1 MSLGCIMS
9 FATHPLFALVPGQ
22 EAALSREVVEG
33 ERIQVEGP
41 PSSQR
46 HPGLNDPQRNENSAE
61 GADSLLQSRR
71 RIPDGVYQACRKRWL
86 ATRFPSASL
95 DELAAKVRAKYE
107 ELVLGPIQWPRLVGI
122 DVEPM
127 TLVYPAGY
135 GSKATPQQIRTRR
148 LNVRAVD
155 GFGEERSVVAY
166 YLNYDKVPLEH
177 SRVILQVNGHFG
189 ANPSRMLIGL
199 KGRGG
204 ISGAT
209 VAQIALEGHPVIVYD
224 DHDVGESSES
234 AGVETPLARTL
245 HNLRMIEDA
254 LLIHFDRVDVI
265 GLSGGAERLYHF
277 LVFNRCPV
285 FSAYFSGFFSSPWM
299 SLDNR
304 KVGGPFWFNADTYE
318 EAFLANFQWPELAL
332 VAIANGVDVRF
343 AVQTYEGGK
352 AKNCFI
358 HEFLPTVKQYTDR
371 FSVGGDDPDCDGV
384 SNDGSEMAHEYH
396 LPDYLMFLEKSLS
409 QSLNSSD
416 LVLHCR
422 AVPEGG
428 LALVDL
434 DLTEEA
440 RHLGLLPLTFSRLSG
455 GTGISAQ
462 FFPAPDFNPTASK
475 ILIFLVKSHQF
486 ITKSVLNT
494 PHKRL

>member
-1 MSLGCIMS
+1 MCAREKRRVVFRVSLGCIMS

-204 ISGAT
+204 ISDGCPDSSRGPSRHCVRRSRRRRKQRVRRCRDAAGPDSSQPAYDRGCPT
-209 VAQIALEGHPVIVYD
+209 HP
-224 DHDVGESSES
+224 
-234 AGVETPLARTL
+234 
-245 HNLRMIEDA
+245 
-254 LLIHFDRVDVI
+254 F
-265 GLSGGAERLYHF
+265 
-277 LVFNRCPV
+277 
-285 FSAYFSGFFSSPWM
+285 
-299 SLDNR
+299 
-304 KVGGPFWFNADTYE
+304 
-318 EAFLANFQWPELAL
+318 
-332 VAIANGVDVRF
+332 
-343 AVQTYEGGK
+343 
-352 AKNCFI
+352 
-358 HEFLPTVKQYTDR
+358 
-371 FSVGGDDPDCDGV
+371 
-384 SNDGSEMAHEYH
+384 
-396 LPDYLMFLEKSLS
+396 
-409 QSLNSSD
+409 
-416 LVLHCR
+416 
-422 AVPEGG
+422 
-428 LALVDL
+428 
-434 DLTEEA
+434 
-440 RHLGLLPLTFSRLSG
+440 
-455 GTGISAQ
+455 
-462 FFPAPDFNPTASK
+462 
-475 ILIFLVKSHQF
+475 
-486 ITKSVLNT
+486 
-494 PHKRL
+494 

>member
-1 MSLGCIMS
+1 
-9 FATHPLFALVPGQ
+9 
-22 EAALSREVVEG
+22 
-33 ERIQVEGP
+33 
-41 PSSQR
+41 
-46 HPGLNDPQRNENSAE
+46 
-61 GADSLLQSRR
+61 
-71 RIPDGVYQACRKRWL
+71 
-86 ATRFPSASL
+86 
-95 DELAAKVRAKYE
+95 
-107 ELVLGPIQWPRLVGI
+107 
-122 DVEPM
+122 
-127 TLVYPAGY
+127 
-135 GSKATPQQIRTRR
+135 
-148 LNVRAVD
+148 
-155 GFGEERSVVAY
+155 
-166 YLNYDKVPLEH
+166 
-177 SRVILQVNGHFG
+177 
-189 ANPSRMLIGL
+189 
-199 KGRGG
+199 
-204 ISGAT
+204 
-209 VAQIALEGHPVIVYD
+209 
-224 DHDVGESSES
+224 
-234 AGVETPLARTL
+234 
-245 HNLRMIEDA
+245 
-254 LLIHFDRVDVI
+254 
-265 GLSGGAERLYHF
+265 
-277 LVFNRCPV
+277 
-285 FSAYFSGFFSSPWM
+285 M

-409 QSLNSSD
+409 RSLNSSD

-434 DLTEEA
+434 DLTKEA

-462 FFPAPDFNPTASK
+462 FFPAPDFNPHTNVRGRG
-475 ILIFLVKSHQF
+475 LIQC
-486 ITKSVLNT
+486 LNEGT
-494 PHKRL
+494 FRLELAIGPGGGSMPIRTGKLDRCSMLPC